1 MFMYETIKRIYLK
14 TGNREAVEKAQ
25 EKGWIT
31 AEQAQTILDMATDPE
46 ETAE

>member
-14 TGNREAVEKAQ
+14 TGNKDAVERAL

-31 AEQAQTILDMATDPE
+31 ADQAKALLGMEAAPE
-46 ETAE
+46 GAPE

>member
-31 AEQAQTILDMATDPE
+31 AEQAQTILGMATAPE